1 MGNCCK
7 KSSFITDRY
16 LFEPLNS
23 DEEGCFGES
32 PVNDNGVIS
41 FDVKQKLEELTLKIT
56 EMDNKINMLEQNT
69 RENFKSISDDI
80 YYINEKQNQSTESN
94 VHSHENLQP
103 LNESEND
110 SKYASFISDN

>member
-41 FDVKQKLEELTLKIT
+41 FDVKQKLEELTLKIS

-80 YYINEKQNQSTESN
+80 YYINEKQNQSTDSN
-94 VHSHENLQP
+94 GQSNENRQSLE
-103 LNESEND
+103 ESEND
-110 SKYASFISDN
+110 SHFASFINDN